1 MARSA
6 GVQLEKVSE
15 IAEKQTSASISIL
28 VFIIKSILGRNYAK
42 IPILRN

>member
-15 IAEKQTSASISIL
+15 IAEKQTSPSISIL
-28 VFIIKSILGRNYAK
+28 VFSNDDRYFSDSE
-42 IPILRN
+42 